1 MNPEGLKYHTDHS
14 WVKIEG
20 KKAVVGIT
28 DYAQGELGDIV
39 YIEMPEKDAVV
50 SGNQEIGELEST
62 KTTSPILAP
71 VSGKVIE
78 INEELKDSPE
88 LINKDP
94 YGKGWILK
102 IEMSNP
108 KEIDQLMDAK
118 GYEAF
123 VKEGEK

>member
-1 MNPEGLKYHTDHS
+1 MNPEGLRYHSDHS
-14 WVKIEG
+14 WVRVEG
-20 KKAVVGIT
+20 RKAVIGIT

-39 YIEMPEKDAVV
+39 YIEMPQKDAVV
-50 SGNQEIGELEST
+50 TANQEIGELEST

-71 VSGKVIE
+71 VSGKVVE
-78 INEELKDSPE
+78 VNEGLKDSPE

-94 YGKGWILK
+94 YGKGWILA

-108 KEIDQLMDAK
+108 KEVDQLMDAK

-123 VKEGEK
+123 AKEEGK

>member
-39 YIEMPEKDAVV
+39 YIEMPQKDAIV
-50 SGNQEIGELEST
+50 SANQEIGELEST

>member
-14 WVKIEG
+14 WVRVEG
-20 KKAVVGIT
+20 KKAIVGIT

-39 YIEMPEKDAVV
+39 YLEMPQKDTIVTV
-50 SGNQEIGELEST
+50 NQEIGELEST

-71 VSGKVIE
+71 VSGKVID
-78 INEELKDSPE
+78 INVELKDSPE

-94 YGKGWILK
+94 YGKGWILA
-102 IEMSNP
+102 IEMSNQ
-108 KEIDQLMDAK
+108 KETDQLMDAK

-123 VKEGEK
+123 VKEEGK